1 MKLRQPYD
9 SLAKDGGRLGHESE
23 VPEVLAY
30 VCYRKTGQH
39 LLAVSLQ
46 LKKHGIHQLIVVGL
60 IAHTCIE
67 ATVRFAA
74 ELGYEVTVVK
84 TQRRITRMRKC
95 TALSTS
101 YPELRHCD
109 HKGSRRLDLFTVSL

>member
-30 VCYRKTGQH
+30 VCYRKTGQF
-39 LLAVSLQ
+39 LLAVNLQ
-46 LKKHGIHQLIVVGL
+46 LKKHGIHQVIGL
-60 IAHTCIE
+60 ISHTCIE

-84 TQRRITRMRKC
+84 THRRITRMRSC
-95 TALSTS
+95 TSLSTS
-101 YPELRHCD
+101 I
-109 HKGSRRLDLFTVSL
+109 SRTTPL

>member
-46 LKKHGIHQLIVVGL
+46 LKKHRIHQLIVIGL
-60 IAHTCIE
+60 IAHTSDS
-67 ATVRFAA
+67 TAA
-74 ELGYEVTVVK
+74 RQDQVDADLLAFIKAHQSSFNPIARMTGA
-84 TQRRITRMRKC
+84 QRAI
-95 TALSTS
+95 SS
-101 YPELRHCD
+101 
-109 HKGSRRLDLFTVSL
+109 